1 MCQFSWFDGNKLFFP
16 FFFLFHPPSPSLLG
30 MLSCFALWL
39 HVTHWWWCPVTRLVA
54 VINTMPNYLL
64 HVAMVSILLHSSVC
78 LLIWFSLRKFPWCTV
93 LRQPLCPQQQHLP
106 QVFPSLQPPQ
116 PTRFAN
122 LQLCFLKT
130 NSRRAQSDS
139 PDARGFPAEVR
150 GSRVSVRAVEG
161 ALRAWG
167 FKDTS
172 CWPTHSL
179 WWAAECFYAI
189 YKCSKVVAAPFLK
202 LLKWYLHKQF
212 SVGLNPSRRCFD
224 QSKLYR
230 VVYTG
235 VELQCGTPE
244 T

>member
-1 MCQFSWFDGNKLFFP
+1 MVTSFFFP
-16 FFFLFHPPSPSLLG
+16 FFFLFHLPSPSLLG

-39 HVTHWWWCPVTRLVA
+39 HVTRWWWCPVTWLIA

-106 QVFPSLQPPQ
+106 QVFPSLQQPQ

-130 NSRRAQSDS
+130 NSDRAQCNS
-139 PDARGFPAEVR
+139 PYARGFPIEVS
-150 GSRVSVRAVEG
+150 GNRVYVRAVVG
-161 ALRAWG
+161 ALIAWG
-167 FKDTS
+167 FKDSS

-179 WWAAECFYAI
+179 YDEQQNAFLPFI
-189 YKCSKVVAAPFLK
+189 SAPK
-202 LLKWYLHKQF
+202 LSQLHF
-212 SVGLNPSRRCFD
+212 
-224 QSKLYR
+224 
-230 VVYTG
+230 
-235 VELQCGTPE
+235 
-244 T
+244 